1 MTLSLTHSV
10 TKCDFDFSVFGAL
23 QSFLQTHVS
32 FLTIDQKD
40 EETRYDQQEDKDNG
54 KDMLT
59 HEDVYEGGDNRERI
73 Y

>member
-1 MTLSLTHSV
+1 M
-10 TKCDFDFSVFGAL
+10 
-23 QSFLQTHVS
+23 S

-40 EETRYDQQEDKDNG
+40 EEKRYDQQEDKDNG

-59 HEDVYEGGDNRERI
+59 HEDVNEGGDNREHI